1 MNGTKK
7 WPVVLLAILII
18 FLSNRL
24 LVDRDFLLQGQAF
37 EHGSAKVLKIL
48 GEKEDTNLA
57 ITTQGGMTSLEVVF
71 SAEYKGNLVTAS
83 QNISNLIP
91 DEKKVSP
98 GDRVI
103 LIELLSPDGNSSL
116 VMSQYNRLPSL
127 IAIGLGFALLLIVF
141 GLKKGLDSLVALVL
155 SVSMIFF
162 VFIPMILQGKN
173 IYLWTLLTA
182 LYSILLTIYMITGWS
197 KKSLVTILACALGT
211 LVAAGLSYGFSRY
224 LHLTGGYDEATLA
237 LHRLKDLFQVDLR
250 ALIFAGITIGALGA
264 VMDVAMD
271 ISSSLYEIRLH
282 ADIGFKELFTSG
294 LTIGRDIMG
303 TMTNTLIL
311 AYIGGSLS
319 SVLMRVISSSSL
331 LLLFNMEIIV
341 VDLLQALLG
350 SLALL
355 LTAPLTALFAALFYS
370 KIPPLKDNEPR

>member
-1 MNGTKK
+1 MENTKK
-7 WPVVLLAILII
+7 WPVVLLAIIII
-18 FLSNRL
+18 FISNRL
-24 LVDRDFLLQGQAF
+24 LVDKDFLFQGEAY
-37 EHGSAKVLKIL
+37 EHGSAKVVEVI
-48 GEKEDTNLA
+48 GEKEDTTLA
-57 ITTQGGMTSLEVVF
+57 ATTQGGMTATEVSF
-71 SAEYKGNLVTAS
+71 SAQYKGNLVLAS
-83 QNISNLIP
+83 QHVSNLIP

-98 GDRVI
+98 GDRII
-103 LIELLSPDGNSSL
+103 LVELPGPDGQNAL
-116 VMSQYNRLPSL
+116 VMSQYNRLPA
-127 IAIGLGFALLLIVF
+127 IIVIGLVFSALLILL
-141 GLKKGLDSLVALVL
+141 GLKTGLDSLIALVL
-155 SVSMIFF
+155 SIAMIFF

-197 KKSLVTILACALGT
+197 KKSLVTMLGCAFGT
-211 LVAAGLSYGFSRY
+211 LIAAALSYGFSEY
-224 LHLTGGYDEATLA
+224 LHLTGGYDDATLA
-237 LHRLKDLFQVDLR
+237 LHRLRDVFQVDLR
-250 ALIFAGITIGALGA
+250 ALVFAGITIGALGA

-282 ADIGFKELFTSG
+282 AEVSFKELFTSG
-294 LTIGRDIMG
+294 LTIGKDIMG

-319 SVLMRVISSSSL
+319 AVLMRVISSSSL

-355 LTAPLTALFAALFYS
+355 LTAPLTAFFAALFYS
-370 KIPPLKDNEPR
+370 KIDPI

>member
-1 MNGTKK
+1 MRQTKK

-18 FLSNRL
+18 FLSNRI
-24 LVDRDFLLQGQAF
+24 LVDKDFLLQGQDY

-48 GEKEDTNLA
+48 GEKEDTNLS
-57 ITTQGGMTSLEVVF
+57 ITTQGGMTSLEVLF
-71 SAEYKGNLVTAS
+71 SADYKGKLVTAS

-98 GDRVI
+98 GDRVL
-103 LIELLSPDGNSSL
+103 LIELLGPDGQSSL

-127 IAIGLGFALLLIVF
+127 IAIGLGFSFLLILF

-155 SVSMIFF
+155 SVAMIFF

-197 KKSLVTILACALGT
+197 KKSLVTILGCTLGT
-211 LVAAGLSYGFSRY
+211 LVAAGLSYGFSQY

-237 LHRLKDLFQVDLR
+237 LHRLKALLNIDLR

-282 ADIGFKELFTSG
+282 ADIGFKELFNSG
-294 LTIGRDIMG
+294 LSIGRDIMG
-303 TMTNTLIL
+303 TMTNTLVL

-355 LTAPLTALFAALFYS
+355 LTAPLTAFFAALFYS
-370 KIPPLKDNEPR
+370 KIDPL